1 MPVIFHTD
9 IRNQKTGQLSVF
21 HKRYCHKG
29 TYIIH
34 TKISDGI
41 LMFQKTVTDFWHG
54 KPLWIF
60 QHGVSDSFDHFLRNF
75 TLGVVIKYMC
85 PILMVTDVQCT
96 IQTEM
101 IHECIKGI
109 LYHCLYIAS
118 AHINQLL
125 PCGNKLHLSAG
136 GCIILEKS
144 FLFNQQFD
152 IFFLHRTRFR
162 MLSQIDLLQQIHWK

>member
-1 MPVIFHTD
+1 
-9 IRNQKTGQLSVF
+9 
-21 HKRYCHKG
+21 
-29 TYIIH
+29 
-34 TKISDGI
+34 
-41 LMFQKTVTDFWHG
+41 
-54 KPLWIF
+54 
-60 QHGVSDSFDHFLRNF
+60 
-75 TLGVVIKYMC
+75 
-85 PILMVTDVQCT
+85 MVTDVQCT

-162 MLSQIDLLQQIHWK
+162 MLSQIDLLQQIHWKQPCRLRIDLLMLQKSRAFYLAALTASHFFKKSHSLLSEQPVTKKLVSFCLQQKTLRLFKTGQCIFLSAVHTIEHRCGKHI